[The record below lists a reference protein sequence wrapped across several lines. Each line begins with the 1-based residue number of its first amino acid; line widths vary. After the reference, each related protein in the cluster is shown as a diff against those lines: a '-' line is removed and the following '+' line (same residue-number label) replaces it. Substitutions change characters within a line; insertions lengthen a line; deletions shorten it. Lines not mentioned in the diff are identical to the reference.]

1 MNSDAAF
8 TLNIDRCINDK
19 SRPAVIRELF
29 KQLRDDGYI
38 NIGKYFAEISDV
50 DLDMLADMC
59 EHTHPEAVGD
69 SSPEQ
74 IERSLESL
82 MLIGLALTVGEG
94 GILTEKSSDTSV
106 RLAILYIV
114 IEGLYRQ
121 GLVDVFRENWS
132 MSADDDK
139 PVVQIRK

>member
-1 MNSDAAF
+1 
-8 TLNIDRCINDK
+8 
-19 SRPAVIRELF
+19 
-29 KQLRDDGYI
+29 
-38 NIGKYFAEISDV
+38 
-50 DLDMLADMC
+50 
-59 EHTHPEAVGD
+59 
-69 SSPEQ
+69 
-74 IERSLESL
+74 
-82 MLIGLALTVGEG
+82 LIGLALTVGEA
-94 GILTEKSSDTSV
+94 GILTERGSDTSV